1 MWLWA
6 YFLFSVIGNPRCMSI
21 EHPVIVT
28 FYKLAKLKRKVSSKS
43 EKIVWMYLDWPAY
56 HSLVSVQKFLHPAV
70 CLHSPKKER
79 TLATIW
85 IWLNHVICPKQN
97 LLTVNFFMNLNSLT
111 LRYSGMCFLNN
122 KKIVMVFLC
131 EFLLL
136 LLLCAITKFRS
147 AKNSLRSSWSPFQQ
161 KEKRNLRKMTIV
173 SLSTKRGRNFSQM
186 MQVWGTFWGY

>member
-1 MWLWA
+1 MYISQT
-6 YFLFSVIGNPRCMSI
+6 YFGFTNLGSQVHSFWVIAVWIRKFWSWTPCT
-21 EHPVIVT
+21 IV
-28 FYKLAKLKRKVSSKS
+28 
-43 EKIVWMYLDWPAY
+43 
-56 HSLVSVQKFLHPAV
+56 
-70 CLHSPKKER
+70 
-79 TLATIW
+79 W

-97 LLTVNFFMNLNSLT
+97 LVPVNFFMNLNSLT